1 MPLPNYPKSKIQSA
15 TNGSRLATNRNRRE
29 SAPIG
34 AERTLQSVADVEGR
48 RSVADAKDG
57 EASSVRGRRSVAVR
71 RRRSVACSRK
81 AKNLRSKKAKRRRF
95 EEGEASPVIWRRFV
109 FLGHGSSFSAIQR
122 MVSPMKIFEDGGL
135 LIGDGGLLMGDGR
148 LLIGDGAS
156 PSATVG
162 PLSSA
167 KQASA
172 GLLFFFWSGFLNVF

>member
-1 MPLPNYPKSKIQSA
+1 MDAVIDKLHQM
-15 TNGSRLATNRNRRE
+15 NRRE

-48 RSVADAKDG
+48 RSIA
-57 EASSVRGRRSVAVR
+57 VRRRRSVAVR
-71 RRRSVACSRK
+71 RRRSVAGSRK
-81 AKNLRSKKAKRRRF
+81 AKRRRSKKAKRRRF

-109 FLGHGSSFSAIQR
+109 FLGDGSSFSVIQR
-122 MVSPMKIFEDGGL
+122 MASPMKIFKDGGL
-135 LIGDGGLLMGDGR
+135 LIDDGGLLIGDGR